1 MSNSESE
8 FWSSAH
14 AGAVVL
20 GSSIVLAIML
30 WVLQSKFEA
39 AAYNRLTGASVTTWD
54 AMWVDLRVQSEP
66 KK

>member
-1 MSNSESE
+1 MSNKESE
-8 FWSSAH
+8 FWSSVH
-14 AGAVVL
+14 AGIIMMSSAV
-20 GSSIVLAIML
+20 VLAIMI